1 MIIASTNQNYKH
13 FEVCILLFDTLKLSP
28 MMCESAVDS
37 LLLIEKGKHKS
48 IPSSLAS
55 CNVGQVLSAP
65 VSVYYCLLAEDKID
79 LLSPQ
84 ILVLNFLLQY
94 IHL

>member
-1 MIIASTNQNYKH
+1 
-13 FEVCILLFDTLKLSP
+13 
-28 MMCESAVDS
+28 MCESAVDT

-55 CNVGQVLSAP
+55 SSVGQLLSAP
-65 VSVYYCLLAEDKID
+65 VTVYYCLLAEDKID

-84 ILVLNFLLQY
+84 ILVINFLLQY
-94 IHL
+94 IHFWEKSKWIAGLEMTHTCGAI

>member
-1 MIIASTNQNYKH
+1 M
-13 FEVCILLFDTLKLSP
+13 LFDTLKPYP

-48 IPSSLAS
+48 IPFSLVS
-55 CNVGQVLSAP
+55 CSVGQVLSAP

-84 ILVLNFLLQY
+84 ILIINFLLQY
-94 IHL
+94 IHF